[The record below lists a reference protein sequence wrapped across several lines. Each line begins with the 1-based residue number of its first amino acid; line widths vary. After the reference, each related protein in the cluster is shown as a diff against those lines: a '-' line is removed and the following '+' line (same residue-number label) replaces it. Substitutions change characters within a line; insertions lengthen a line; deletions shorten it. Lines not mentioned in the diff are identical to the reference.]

1 LASQKRR
8 STLSIHQVA
17 HVAAIESA
25 GGRHPGDR
33 FAIAVIEGEAIRTR
47 RHAGDLPQ
55 TKN

>member
-8 STLSIHQVA
+8 STPSIHQVA
-17 HVAAIESA
+17 HVAAIESP

>member
-1 LASQKRR
+1 LACPKRR
-8 STLSIHQVA
+8 STLSIHQAA

-25 GGRHPGDR
+25 GGRDPGDR
-33 FAIAVIEGEAIRTR
+33 FAIAVIEGGAIRTR